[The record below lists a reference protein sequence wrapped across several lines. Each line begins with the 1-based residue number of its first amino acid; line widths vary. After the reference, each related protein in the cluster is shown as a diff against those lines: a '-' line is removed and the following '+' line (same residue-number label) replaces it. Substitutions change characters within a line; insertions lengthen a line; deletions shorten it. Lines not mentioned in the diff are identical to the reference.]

1 MKTSTACS
9 RRAWRHQHGVSL
21 IEALVAMAIMA
32 IGMLGVVGL
41 QATLRS
47 NADVTRQRAEAV
59 RIAQADI
66 ERWRSFT
73 TLDMPSVVPTPPAP
87 AHLIAFNDM
96 LSGTVNISGDNAS
109 YVLTRTVS
117 EVTGT
122 VGRNVSVTV
131 GWTDR
136 TGTAQNVTLSSQI
149 AGILPEVSAALVLP
163 SRSLSNKAVKGR
175 HGSIPVPALDQ
186 GDGTSR
192 FSVPGTSSTQWVF
205 SNTSGL
211 ITSICNSGTCTA
223 GNFALLAGY
232 LRFALPVDGSGDPVQ
247 PSHTLIPPNASETP
261 LSPVPTSGNFRIRV
275 NTTAPT
281 NTTVA
286 CAHDVQAGYVA
297 YYCAM
302 PLAPTGAEWSGTP
315 EAFGFSIAS
324 DANDNDDNKFKV
336 CRYTPDP
343 NSDTTTNPINHPR
356 TYTNVGVSLVNQNY
370 LVIHAGDDHV
380 SFSCPLDNAATPDI
394 DGDTRLHQP
403 SPN

>member
-9 RRAWRHQHGVSL
+9 RLAWNRQRGVSL
-21 IEALVAMAIMA
+21 IEALVAMAVMA

-87 AHLIAFNDM
+87 AHIVAFNDM
-96 LSGTVNISGDNAS
+96 QSGTVNISGDNAS

-117 EVTGT
+117 AVTGT

-136 TGTAQNVTLSSQI
+136 TGTAQNVTLTSQI

-163 SRSLSNKAVKGR
+163 SRTLSNKTVKGR
-175 HGSIPVPALDQ
+175 NGSIPVSALDQ

-205 SNTSGL
+205 NNTSGL
-211 ITSICNSGTCTA
+211 ITSICNGGTCTV

-232 LRFALPVDGSGDPVQ
+232 LRFALPVDGLGDPVQ
-247 PSHTLIPPNASETP
+247 PSHTLSPPNASETP
-261 LSPVPTSGNFRIRV
+261 LSPVPTGGNFSIRV
-275 NTTAPT
+275 NTTAPAIA
-281 NTTVA
+281 TVG
-286 CAHDVQAGYVA
+286 CAHDEQAGYVA

-302 PLAPTGAEWSGTP
+302 PLAPTGAQWSGTP
-315 EAFGFSIAS
+315 EAFGFAIAS
-324 DANDNDDNKFKV
+324 DADDDNDNEFKV

-343 NSDTTTNPINHPR
+343 TSDTTTDPINHPR
-356 TYTNVGVSLVNQNY
+356 TYTSVGVSLVNQNY
-370 LVIHAGDDHV
+370 LVIRAGYDNT
-380 SFSCPLDNAATPDI
+380 SFSCPLDNAATPDV